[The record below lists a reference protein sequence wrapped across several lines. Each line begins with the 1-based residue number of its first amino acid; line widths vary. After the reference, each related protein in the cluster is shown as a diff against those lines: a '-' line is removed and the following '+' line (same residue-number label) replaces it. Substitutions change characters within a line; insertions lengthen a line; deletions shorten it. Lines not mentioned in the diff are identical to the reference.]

1 MEKRRRLVREC
12 LRGFL
17 LRSRRR
23 TGGTGE
29 TEGDLNCMEGYI
41 IILAAVYGA
50 VMGSFLN
57 CAAYRISRGESFV
70 TGHSRCT
77 ACGHVL
83 GPLDLVP
90 VLSWVFL
97 RGKCRYCG
105 EKISARY
112 PAAEVFWA
120 VITAVS
126 LWRFGMNVI
135 FIRNYIFL
143 CCLFC
148 LSLVDLETM
157 IIPDEFH
164 LISAGAWA
172 AALPF
177 AGMGVGGIISHV
189 LAGLL
194 FGGGLLLIS
203 LVLDRVLGRE
213 SLGGGDIKLMAVTGL
228 YLGIVGTLFA
238 LILACIL
245 GLAVHGMRKEKDR
258 GTGEFPFGPSISAAA
273 GFMLLF
279 GEPLVK
285 WYLGL
290 LGL

>member
-1 MEKRRRLVREC
+1 M
-12 LRGFL
+12 
-17 LRSRRR
+17 
-23 TGGTGE
+23 T
-29 TEGDLNCMEGYI
+29 
-41 IILAAVYGA
+41 
-50 VMGSFLN
+50 
-57 CAAYRISRGESFV
+57 
-70 TGHSRCT
+70 
-77 ACGHVL
+77 
-83 GPLDLVP
+83 
-90 VLSWVFL
+90 
-97 RGKCRYCG
+97 
-105 EKISARY
+105 
-112 PAAEVFWA
+112 
-120 VITAVS
+120 
-126 LWRFGMNVI
+126 
-135 FIRNYIFL
+135 
-143 CCLFC
+143 
-148 LSLVDLETM
+148 
-157 IIPDEFH
+157 IPDEFH

-172 AALPF
+172 AALPW
-177 AGMGVGGIISHV
+177 AGMSFGRIISHV

-245 GLAVHGMRKEKDR
+245 GLAVHGMRKNKDR

-279 GEPLVK
+279 GEPLVQ